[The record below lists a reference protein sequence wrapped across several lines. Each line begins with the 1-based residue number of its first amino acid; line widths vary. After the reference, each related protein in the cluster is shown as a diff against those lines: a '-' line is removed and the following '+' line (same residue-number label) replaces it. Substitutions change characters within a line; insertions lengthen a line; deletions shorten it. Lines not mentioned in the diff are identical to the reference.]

1 MYVTNETDPVFCI
14 HGLPEEV
21 IAVLFAYVSRNPKP
35 IRDNLQEILIND
47 GLRLSDGGKED
58 TYFSAAERAK
68 KFHEK
73 WVVGYGHASVAEH
86 AVLHFGIEE
95 ISILATKVLEDAR
108 LAAYTEKSTRYQFFD
123 AGSVYLPKPLESF
136 RPAMDRLM
144 IDYRD
149 MYETVYGLIQ
159 EKYPPKTG
167 IDPKAY
173 DAATK
178 ALTCDLVR
186 GLLPAGTKTMLGMT
200 VNAREA
206 AYITSKLLSHPLQ
219 ECQDLGE
226 ALKREGSKLC
236 PTLFR
241 HAERSETLAWYENP
255 TNNPYEAVW
264 QSGLAPRDHV
274 TENGVSLVSSYPDRE
289 ASEFLARILTWER
302 STRPVSMKVCDR
314 FPLNPDWSKRYAG
327 MVHAEQYLSPVQAWM
342 TKDDHQAPPRAF
354 EFINFTFEIVV
365 DYGAFRDIQRHRIG
379 TQISPL
385 FTDEDGFEIPDEIRD
400 LGLTK
405 PYVEAILRAQETYKK
420 AQKKLVTQAHAE
432 ALWIPVSETL
442 HPLDLQYL
450 LPMAFRKRLLVQWN
464 LREVIHFIR
473 LRSGAQGHP
482 SYRKLAWQMRRL
494 VLNKY
499 PTLEPFM
506 KTDLNEYPLGR
517 LAQYTEA

>member
-1 MYVTNETDPVFCI
+1 LYVTNETEPVFCI

-35 IRDNLQEILIND
+35 IRENLKAILAEDDIP
-47 GLRLSDGGKED
+47 LGGD
-58 TYFSAAERAK
+58 LTAFGSASERAK

-86 AVLHFGIEE
+86 AVLHFGIED

-136 RPAMDRLM
+136 RPVMDRLM
-144 IDYRD
+144 QDYQ
-149 MYETVYGLIQ
+149 GLYAKTLNQLIA
-159 EKYPPKTG
+159 KYPPKEG
-167 IDPKAY
+167 IEPKAY
-173 DAATK
+173 DAAVR

-206 AYITSKLLSHPLQ
+206 AYLASKLLSHPLK
-219 ECQDLGE
+219 ECQELGE
-226 ALKREGSKLC
+226 AIKREGSKLC

-241 HAERSETLAWYENP
+241 HAGRSETLARYARTDPYGP
-255 TNNPYEAVW
+255 TLPCVPVKQN
-264 QSGLAPRDHV
+264 
-274 TENGVSLVSSYPDRE
+274 TVSLVSAYPDRE
-289 ASEFLARILTWER
+289 ATEFLSRIVEWEK
-302 STRPVSMKVCDR
+302 STRPISMQMLDKLDPVVQCD
-314 FPLNPDWSKRYAG
+314 FEG
-327 MVHAEQYLSPVQAWM
+327 MMSH
-342 TKDDHQAPPRAF
+342 DDHQAPPRAF
-354 EFINFTFEIVV
+354 EFVNFVFEFAV

-400 LGLTK
+400 LGLTRQ
-405 PYVEAILRAQETYKK
+405 YIEAVQRAQVAYNGACSVLGVQSAINRWTPDAGE
-420 AQKKLVTQAHAE
+420 L
-432 ALWIPVSETL
+432 S
-442 HPLDLQYL
+442 PLDLQYL

-494 VLNKY
+494 VLDKY

-506 KTDLNEYPLGR
+506 KVDLNEYPLGR